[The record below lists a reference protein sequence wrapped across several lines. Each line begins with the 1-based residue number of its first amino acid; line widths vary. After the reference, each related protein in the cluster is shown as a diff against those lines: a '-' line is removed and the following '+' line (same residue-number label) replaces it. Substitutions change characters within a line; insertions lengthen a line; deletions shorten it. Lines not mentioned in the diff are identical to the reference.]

1 MAEPDDLILGCKRGK
16 LLAQRRLYDK
26 YCRAMLGVCRR
37 YSNSEEE
44 AEDAMIKGFMKVFER
59 IGDYRGDGSFEG
71 WMKRI
76 MVHVSVDVFRQERR
90 FSGHLS
96 LDDPEMHVFTSNPSD
111 QRLEVADLMALVQS
125 LPEGQ
130 RVVFN
135 LYAIEGYS
143 HKEIGE
149 MLEISENTS
158 KTQLMKA
165 RSLLRRR
172 LNGSELLKKNHHDG
186 TV

>member
-16 LLAQRRLYDK
+16 LVAQRKLYDK
-26 YCRAMLGVCRR
+26 YSRVMLGVCRR
-37 YSNSEEE
+37 YSRSDEE
-44 AEDAMIKGFMKVFER
+44 AEDSMIKGFMKVFER
-59 IGDYRGDGSFEG
+59 IADYRGDGSFEG
-71 WMKRI
+71 WIKRI

-96 LDDPEMHVFTSNPSD
+96 LDDPEMYIFTSNPSD

-130 RVVFN
+130 RMVFN

-143 HKEIGE
+143 HREIGD
-149 MLEISENTS
+149 MLGISENTS

-165 RSLLRRR
+165 RSSLRKR
-172 LNGSELLKKNHHDG
+172 LNGSIVLKKNHHDD
-186 TV
+186 TE